1 MPAGSLVYR
10 STSIGIL
17 SVIEILVILFLLVLN
32 AFFAMSELA
41 VVSAS
46 RPLLRQK
53 ARQGNTRAASALALA
68 ENPGTFLSTVQVGI
82 TLVGIL
88 AGLYGGASITEKLAP
103 VLDSY
108 PLIEPYG
115 HVLAGALVV
124 AGITYLS
131 VIIGELIPKQ
141 FALRHAESVA
151 MFVAPPMAILS
162 MIASPVVYLFD
173 VSARILLRLLGMSA
187 RDGEEVT
194 EAEVQAVL
202 AEGAES
208 GVFEK
213 SEHEM
218 LRRIMS
224 LADRSVK
231 SIMTHR
237 TEIVSIDINDTYDEV
252 IAKIQAA
259 SHSRY
264 PVVDGDSDTVVGAIR
279 AKNIL
284 QATFNAKTFRLK
296 DYVEELPSVPEMTT
310 CLKAFEFF
318 KSTNI
323 HMAVIVDEYGSTEGI
338 VTSADLLESIVGM
351 LPSNYDRI
359 EDMAIRERQDGSWLI
374 DGRTSIHEMQLTF
387 GFDQLSTDDGYET
400 IAGFVVQ
407 NLRKSPE
414 EGDRFE
420 ALGYEFEVID
430 MDGRRIDKIL
440 MKRAGSIVPGDG
452 DGV

>member
-1 MPAGSLVYR
+1 MPDGSLVYGPI
-10 STSIGIL
+10 STGIW
-17 SVIEILVILFLLVLN
+17 SVIEILIILFLLVLN

-46 RPLLRQK
+46 RPLLRQQAK
-53 ARQGNTRAASALALA
+53 QGSSRAQAALNLA
-68 ENPGTFLSTVQVGI
+68 ENPGSFLSTVQVGI

-88 AGLYGGASITEKLAP
+88 AGVYGGASITEKLAP
-103 VLDSY
+103 ILNAYSF
-108 PLIEPYG
+108 IEPYG
-115 HVLAGALVV
+115 HVVAGALVV

-141 FALRHAESVA
+141 FALRHAEAVA
-151 MFVAPPMAILS
+151 MFVAPPMAVLS
-162 MIASPVVYLFD
+162 KIASPVVYLFD
-173 VSARILLRLLGMSA
+173 ISAKLLLRLLGMSA
-187 RDGEEVT
+187 NDSEEVT

-237 TEIVSIDINDTYDEV
+237 TEMVSIDINDSFEEV
-252 IAKIQAA
+252 VAIIQAA

-264 PVVDGDSDTVVGAIR
+264 PVVDGDSDNVVGAVR

-284 QATFNAKTFRLK
+284 QATLHPKSFRLK
-296 DYVEELPSVPEMTT
+296 DFVEDLPSVPEMTT

-318 KSTNI
+318 KSSNI
-323 HMAVIVDEYGSTEGI
+323 HMAIIVDEYGSTEGI
-338 VTSADLLESIVGM
+338 VTSADLLESIVGI
-351 LPSNYDRI
+351 LPSNYDRV
-359 EDMAIRERQDGSWLI
+359 EDMAIRERHDGTWLI
-374 DGRTSIHEMQLTF
+374 DGRTAIHEMQLTF
-387 GFDQLSTDDGYET
+387 GLDQLSTDDGYET

-414 EGDRFE
+414 EGDRFQ
-420 ALGYEFEVID
+420 AFGYNFEVMD

-440 MKRAGSIVPGDG
+440 MSRVGSTAQGDG

>member
-1 MPAGSLVYR
+1 M
-10 STSIGIL
+10 T
-17 SVIEILVILFLLVLN
+17 EILIILFLLVLN

-53 ARQGNTRAASALALA
+53 AKQGNSRAAAALGLA
-68 ENPGTFLSTVQVGI
+68 ENPGNFLSTVKVGI

-103 VLDSY
+103 VLNSY
-108 PLIEPYG
+108 EIIAPYG

-124 AGITYLS
+124 AMITYLS

-151 MFVAPPMAILS
+151 MFVATPMSVLS
-162 MIASPVVYLFD
+162 KIAAPVVYLFD
-173 VSARILLRLLGMSA
+173 VSAKILLRMLGLSA
-187 RDGEEVT
+187 KDGEEVT

-237 TEIVSIDINDTYDEV
+237 TEMVSIDVNDSYDEIV
-252 IAKIQAA
+252 STIQTA

-264 PVVDGDSDTVVGAIR
+264 PVIDGDTDNVIGAVR
-279 AKNIL
+279 AQNIL
-284 QATFNAKTFRLK
+284 RASFDKKTFRLK
-296 DYVEELPSVPEMTT
+296 DFVEDLPSVPEMTT

-318 KSTNI
+318 KSSNI
-323 HMAVIVDEYGSTEGI
+323 HMAIIVDEYGSTEGI
-338 VTSADLLESIVGM
+338 VTSADLLEAIVGI
-351 LPSNYDRI
+351 LPSNYDRV
-359 EDMAIRERQDGSWLI
+359 EDVAIRERDDGTWLI
-374 DGRTSIHEMQLTF
+374 DGRTPIHEMQLTF
-387 GFDQLSTDDGYET
+387 GLDQLSTDDGYET

-414 EGDRFE
+414 EGDKCE
-420 ALGYEFEVID
+420 ALGYVFEVID

-440 MKRAGSIVPGDG
+440 MSRAGSTQQGDG

>member
-1 MPAGSLVYR
+1 M
-10 STSIGIL
+10 T
-17 SVIEILVILFLLVLN
+17 EILIILFLLLLN

-46 RPLLRQK
+46 RPLLRQRAK
-53 ARQGNTRAASALALA
+53 QGNTRAAAALNLA
-68 ENPGTFLSTVQVGI
+68 ENPGNFLSTVQVGI

-88 AGLYGGASITEKLAP
+88 AGLYGGATITEKLSP
-103 VLDSY
+103 VLNAY
-108 PLIEPYG
+108 EIIAPYG
-115 HVLAGALVV
+115 HLLAGALVV
-124 AGITYLS
+124 AMITYLS

-151 MFVAPPMAILS
+151 MFVAQPMAILS
-162 MIASPVVYLFD
+162 KIAAPVVYLFD
-173 VSARILLRLLGMSA
+173 VSAKLLLRLLGLSSS
-187 RDGEEVT
+187 DGEEVT

-237 TEIVSIDINDTYDEV
+237 TEMVSIDINDSYDEIV
-252 IAKIQAA
+252 AAIQAA

-264 PVVDGDSDTVVGAIR
+264 PVIDGDTDNVIGAVR
-279 AKNIL
+279 AQNIL
-284 QATFNAKTFRLK
+284 RASFDTKAFRLK
-296 DYVEELPSVPEMTT
+296 DFVEDLPSVPEMTT

-318 KSTNI
+318 KSSNI
-323 HMAVIVDEYGSTEGI
+323 HMAIIVDEYGSTEGI
-338 VTSADLLESIVGM
+338 VTSADLLEAIVGI
-351 LPSNYDRI
+351 LPSNYDRV
-359 EDMAIRERQDGSWLI
+359 EDIAIRERDDGTWLI
-374 DGRTSIHEMQLTF
+374 DGRTPIHEMQLTF

-414 EGDRFE
+414 EGDKFE
-420 ALGYEFEVID
+420 AFGYTFEVID

-440 MKRAGSIVPGDG
+440 MSRAGSTPQGDG

>member
-1 MPAGSLVYR
+1 V
-10 STSIGIL
+10 T
-17 SVIEILVILFLLVLN
+17 EILIILFLLLLN

-46 RPLLRQK
+46 RPLLRQR
-53 ARQGNTRAASALALA
+53 ARQGNSRAAAALNLA

-88 AGLYGGASITEKLAP
+88 AGLYGGASITEKLTP
-103 VLDSY
+103 VLNSY
-108 PLIEPYG
+108 EAIAPYG
-115 HVLAGALVV
+115 HLLAGALVV
-124 AGITYLS
+124 AMITYLS

-151 MFVAPPMAILS
+151 MFVAQPMAILS
-162 MIASPVVYLFD
+162 KIAAPVVYLFD
-173 VSARILLRLLGMSA
+173 VSAKFLLRLLGLSSG
-187 RDGEEVT
+187 DGEEVT

-237 TEIVSIDINDTYDEV
+237 TEMVSIDINDTYDEIV
-252 IAKIQAA
+252 AAIQVA

-264 PVVDGDSDTVVGAIR
+264 PVIDGDTDNVIGAVR
-279 AKNIL
+279 AQNIL
-284 QATFNAKTFRLK
+284 RASFDTKAFRLK
-296 DYVEELPSVPEMTT
+296 DYVEDLPSVPEMTT
-310 CLKAFEFF
+310 CLRAFEFF
-318 KSTNI
+318 KSSNI
-323 HMAVIVDEYGSTEGI
+323 HMAIIVDEYGSTEGI
-338 VTSADLLESIVGM
+338 VTSADLLESIVGI
-351 LPSNYDRI
+351 LPSNYDRV
-359 EDMAIRERQDGSWLI
+359 EDIAIRERDDGTWLI
-374 DGRTSIHEMQLTF
+374 DGRTPIHEMQLTF

-420 ALGYEFEVID
+420 AFGYMFEVID

-440 MKRAGSIVPGDG
+440 MARVGTQQGDG